1 MNLQLKVKKDHGKL
15 EATVSKLGDVF
26 DSVKKSADSNTK
38 KFAKFRRE
46 VCELGQGNSQR
57 DHQVIEDVKTL
68 SATTASLQNSMTD
81 LKTQSMRDKLLF
93 SGIEEQRGKIRKR
106 FCKPSSN
113 ENSNRKMR
121 SCSS

>member
-1 MNLQLKVKKDHGKL
+1 MKLKVKKDHGKL

-81 LKTQSMRDKLLF
+81 LKTQSRQT
-93 SGIEEQRGKIRKR
+93 SI
-106 FCKPSSN
+106 
-113 ENSNRKMR
+113 
-121 SCSS
+121 